1 MNWRGQRGFGAWYQY
16 YIMVMDYMHPVV
28 GKPHLGPWYRAVS
41 TTTHDIYERN
51 PYFAGVDQEGNQLPY
66 IDRIFVQVVEDQ
78 SLQIARR
85 AAGDVSQGLCEMSQI
100 AVFTSNANR
109 AGYDV
114 KHWWPADSSQCMFAF
129 NLNHKDPIKRR
140 VYNDLTFRQALS
152 YSINR
157 RRINETLYFWPGKG
171 MAGDDQPQGV
181 FF

>member
-1 MNWRGQRGFGAWYQY
+1 
-16 YIMVMDYMHPVV
+16 
-28 GKPHLGPWYRAVS
+28 
-41 TTTHDIYERN
+41 
-51 PYFAGVDQEGNQLPY
+51 
-66 IDRIFVQVVEDQ
+66 VVEDQ

-109 AGYDV
+109 AGYDG

-152 YSINR
+152 YSINH

-181 FF
+181 FFLSLNGSSIALDTTNMKPIDCLMKQAWPGTNSDAYGLVQMASALCPSLFTTSRFHPDYRLCIPTRETGNLSFS